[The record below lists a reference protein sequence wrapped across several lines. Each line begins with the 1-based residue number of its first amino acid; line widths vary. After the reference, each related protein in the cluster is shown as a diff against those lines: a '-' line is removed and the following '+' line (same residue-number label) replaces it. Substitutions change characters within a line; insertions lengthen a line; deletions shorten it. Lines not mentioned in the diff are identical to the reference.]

1 MVSYLQ
7 EGSLSLSFF
16 FLKTESLLIKAMYFN
31 KLPAIQIFDVND
43 RPCYVQGI
51 PDLLKY
57 INEKGLSAY

>member
-1 MVSYLQ
+1 M
-7 EGSLSLSFF
+7 
-16 FLKTESLLIKAMYFN
+16 KTESLLIKAMYFN

-43 RPCYVQGI
+43 RPCYVQDI